1 LQSNH
6 SFLNFF
12 CSEKIEKLKKDT
24 EDLVNK
30 KIEDALKN
38 FGSKPLI
45 DQEVLSQPESQNDFD
60 GNLDLNATVIDAG

>member
-1 LQSNH
+1 V
-6 SFLNFF
+6 FLKLFS
-12 CSEKIEKLKKDT
+12 SEKIEKLKKDT

-45 DQEVLSQPESQNDFD
+45 DLESQPESQNDFD
-60 GNLDLNATVIDAG
+60 GNLDLDATVIDVG

>member
-1 LQSNH
+1 M
-6 SFLNFF
+6 FLNLFVS
-12 CSEKIEKLKKDT
+12 SEKIEKLKRET

-45 DQEVLSQPESQNDFD
+45 DLGAQPESQDDFD
-60 GNLDLNATVIDAG
+60 RNLDLDATVIDVG

>member
-1 LQSNH
+1 M
-6 SFLNFF
+6 FV

-38 FGSKPLI
+38 IGHRRLNDIEESPP
-45 DQEVLSQPESQNDFD
+45 QSQTDD
-60 GNLDLNATVIDAG
+60 DLLNTTVIDVG